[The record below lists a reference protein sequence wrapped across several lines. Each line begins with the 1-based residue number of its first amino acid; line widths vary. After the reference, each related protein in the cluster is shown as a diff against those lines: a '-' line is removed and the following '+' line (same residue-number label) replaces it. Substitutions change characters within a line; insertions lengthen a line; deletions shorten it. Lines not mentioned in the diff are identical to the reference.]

1 MKLKT
6 IFKALQWAGEKAQWH
21 RLLFQDLHSILA
33 ATWELTASEK
43 RQSPDLHG
51 HICYTCA
58 YKHTGKTLLYIK
70 IGT

>member
-33 ATWELTASEK
+33 ATWELTAFCNSSSE
-43 RQSPDLHG
+43 DLKKGSLLTSTGTYAIHV
-51 HICYTCA
+51 HINT
-58 YKHTGKTLLYIK
+58 
-70 IGT
+70 